1 MFALAPHAKARGRT
15 YDAAIG
21 RASQAARSIQLYG
34 ACGYIHSAVVI
45 AVVLVDMVQ
54 VPGHH
59 IVGVIAVR
67 HGLVATAGT
76 VSMPGCVTCTLV
88 TAGTSVGILRTHC
101 NHVFGHRATLLVMQ
115 VSVV

>member
-1 MFALAPHAKARGRT
+1 MFDPRRT
-15 YDAAIG
+15 LRLEIVRMTPRPTA
-21 RASQAARSIQLYG
+21 ASQARSIQLF
-34 ACGYIHSAVVI
+34 AARGYIHSAVVI

-54 VPGHH
+54 VPVHY

-88 TAGTSVGILRTHC
+88 TTRASVGIFRTHC
-101 NHVFGHRATLLVMQ
+101 NHVFGHCAALLVMQ

>member
-67 HGLVATAGT
+67 HGLVATAGA

-101 NHVFGHRATLLVMQ
+101 NHVFGHRAALLVMQ

>member
-101 NHVFGHRATLLVMQ
+101 NHVFGHRAALLVMQ
-115 VSVV
+115 MSVV

>member
-1 MFALAPHAKARGRT
+1 
-15 YDAAIG
+15 
-21 RASQAARSIQLYG
+21 
-34 ACGYIHSAVVI
+34 VVI

-67 HGLVATAGT
+67 HGLVATAGA

-101 NHVFGHRATLLVMQ
+101 NHVFGHRAALLVMQ
-115 VSVV
+115 MSVV